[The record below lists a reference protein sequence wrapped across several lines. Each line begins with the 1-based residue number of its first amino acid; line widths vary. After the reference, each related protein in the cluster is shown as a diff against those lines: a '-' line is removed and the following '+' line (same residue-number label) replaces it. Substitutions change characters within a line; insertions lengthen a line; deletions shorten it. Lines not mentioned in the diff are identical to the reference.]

1 MKKFFV
7 GQWKV
12 LVDRRLIVGPD
23 GEKRLQPKVMEVLAY
38 LAQRPGEVVSR
49 EQLIRDVWS
58 GRVVTDEVLSRS
70 ISLLRA
76 SLGDEPQNP
85 SYIETIAKSGY
96 RMIAK
101 VSNDGA
107 VAESQQ
113 TVAGRASRNL
123 VPFYLALTVALA
135 VAGLWFL
142 NGSQNLQQPTAP
154 NSNALAVL
162 PFENM
167 SSDERDTYFSDGV
180 SEEILNVLAKDPEL
194 LVVARTSS
202 FQFREDKDAREIGR
216 LLNVAH
222 IVDGSIRASGDEIRI
237 TAQLIRTQ
245 DGAQVWSMSENYRR
259 SDVLAIQMDIAQA
272 IATQLRGVVSEVD
285 TFRRYQTPSV
295 EAFDALL
302 LGRDRLQNRTVASL
316 REAARFFERA
326 IELDPSYPLAYVGL
340 ADAYALIH
348 EYGDF
353 LSAEEML
360 ALAQPLLQKA
370 VVLDPQL
377 GEAYTSI
384 GGLHRVRENYYDAEA
399 AFVRAIELSPN
410 YATARQ
416 WYGYLLSIQ
425 MGRIEEGLVQ
435 MQKAKE
441 LDPISPIINKN
452 LADAL
457 NSAGR
462 FDEAIEQY
470 IRVMEIDPN
479 FPGAFE
485 NLAATYRSGYGR
497 LDESVLWLKKA
508 IQLDDENP
516 AYTSVLSQ
524 NYLDLGDLEQAQ
536 SWYEISAQTAN
547 AGSHFPALARMYFS
561 LHNDASIDVRASA
574 AVVLNTFPR
583 HVGALEALRILDLR
597 VGDGASALARLQSSY
612 GHLLESDK
620 PLTVAGKDGAIE
632 LAYLMRLSGDLDQ
645 ALQLESMVE
654 DYIATHPRM
663 GYAGYGVADVKLAMI
678 REDPASAMQALEQAI
693 ADGFR
698 TRVWLLDLDPMFAL
712 LRARPGYDA
721 LRSELQEDLNRMLAL
736 TQR

>member
-1 MKKFFV
+1 MD
-7 GQWKV
+7 Q
-12 LVDRRLIVGPD
+12 RLIVGPD

-38 LAQRPGEVVSR
+38 LSQRPGEVVSR
-49 EQLIRDVWS
+49 EQLIQDVWA

-76 SLGDEPQNP
+76 SLGDEPNNP
-85 SYIETIAKSGY
+85 SYIETIAKNGY
-96 RMIAK
+96 RLIAQ
-101 VSNDGA
+101 VSVETGDKKP
-107 VAESQQ
+107 ES
-113 TVAGRASRNL
+113 TAAGSIKSF
-123 VPFYLALTVALA
+123 VVVAL
-135 VAGLWFL
+135 VLLLLGAGLWTF
-142 NGSQNLQQPTAP
+142 NKPEVAEPFAP
-154 NSNALAVL
+154 SSTALAVL

-167 SSDERDTYFSDGV
+167 SPDGTNTYFSDGV

-202 FQFREDKDAREIGR
+202 FRFRDDKDAREIGR

-222 IVDGSIRASGDEIRI
+222 IVDGSIRTSGDEIRI
-237 TAQLIRTQ
+237 TAQLIRTL
-245 DGAQVWSMSENYRR
+245 DGAQVWSMSENYLRT
-259 SDVLAIQMDIAQA
+259 DVLEIQMDIAQA
-272 IATQLRGVVSEVD
+272 IARQLRGVVSGEKAL
-285 TFRRYQTPSV
+285 TRYQTPSV

-326 IELDPSYPLAYVGL
+326 IEHDPMYPLAYVGL

-360 ALAQPLLQKA
+360 ELAQPLLQKA
-370 VVLDPQL
+370 IVLDPQL

-384 GGLHRVRENYYDAEA
+384 GGLHRLRENYYDAEA

-435 MQKAKE
+435 MQKAKA

-462 FDEAIEQY
+462 FQEAIDQY

-508 IQLDDENP
+508 IQLDSENP
-516 AYTSVLSQ
+516 AYTSVLAQ
-524 NYLDLGDLEQAQ
+524 NYLDLGDLEQAHL
-536 SWYEISAQTAN
+536 WYEVSVQTAN
-547 AGSHFPALARMYFS
+547 EGSHFPALADMYLS
-561 LHNDASIDVRASA
+561 LYQGQYTDVKSA
-574 AVVLNTFPR
+574 AAKVLHTFPR
-583 HVGALEALRILDLR
+583 HVGALEALRIIEFR
-597 VGDGASALARLQSSY
+597 VNDTTAALPRVQSTY
-612 GHLLESDK
+612 EHLLESDK

-632 LAYLMRLSGDLDQ
+632 LAYLLRLSGELDR
-645 ALQLESMVE
+645 ALRLEAMVE

-663 GYAGYGVADVKLAMI
+663 GYAGFGVADVKLAAI
-678 REDPASAMQALEQAI
+678 RDDPAGAIKALEQAV
-693 ADGFR
+693 AEGFR
-698 TRVWLLDLDPMFAL
+698 TRVWLLDLDPMFTK
-712 LRARPGYDA
+712 LRARPGYES
-721 LRSELQEDLNRMLAL
+721 LRAQVEQDLDRMRMR